1 MATITTARPANPRR
15 CGRLEPEV
23 VVVLLI
29 RIYPLT
35 P

>member
-15 CGRLEPEV
+15 HSRFEPEV

-29 RIYPLT
+29 QISP
-35 P
+35 